1 MRVKAKYYLKK
12 SFLKIIRLFIDSRRT
27 VLNNFKCKIFLLK
40 NLNKTLT
47 LEPAPEPAPKLEL
60 EPEAGLA
67 PDVF

>member
-47 LEPAPEPAPKLEL
+47 LEPAPKLEL
-60 EPEAGLA
+60 KPEAGLA
-67 PDVF
+67 HDVF